1 MMQCSVRG
9 ACVIAFASVRCD
21 GWARVVAVADTE

>member
-9 ACVIAFASVRCD
+9 ACVIAFASVRRD
-21 GWARVVAVADTE
+21 GWTRVVAVADTE